1 MADENQEPEAM
12 RHFVV
17 GPDGTERQVNA
28 SEFLEAMRFGSDP
41 EPEWG
46 KSRKAVVSYPMGASN
61 TEKITALQDGMINCA
76 TELLELGVSFDE
88 VENACNRAI
97 DVAADEFES
106 GKSASEES

>member
-1 MADENQEPEAM
+1 MADEKQEGTEGM
-12 RHFVV
+12 KHFVV

-46 KSRKAVVSYPMGASN
+46 KTRKAVVSYPIGA
-61 TEKITALQDGMINCA
+61 TKPEKVTALQDGLIQCA
-76 TELLELGVSFDE
+76 TELLELGESFDE
-88 VENACNRAI
+88 VENAFNRAI

-106 GKSASEES
+106 SEGR